1 MARIDEYISLI
12 QELKKE
18 MWTQKSECFN
28 CGASCDQCARWDK
41 LDALER
47 FLREGC
53 RNEI

>member
-12 QELKKE
+12 QELKRE
-18 MWTQKSECFN
+18 MWTQKSESYD
-28 CGASCDQCARWDK
+28 CGSACDERAKRKK
-41 LDALER
+41 LDGLER